1 MNSLRGLIK
10 TMRPKQW
17 TKNLLFVFP
26 AIIFDGQLF
35 EVEPLL
41 RVVMAFLLLNLIS
54 GTVYIINDL
63 VDIEADRQHPKKQ
76 FRPLPS
82 GQLPKNVAVGAA
94 IVIPVV
100 ALTASTILGWALTA
114 ILVAYLLMQIA
125 YSFWLKHVVIV
136 DVLIIMTGFIMRVAA
151 GAAVIEVQNFSPWLY
166 ACTGL
171 LALFL
176 AVGKRRQELINLGD
190 HATNTRPIF
199 KEYNLPLIDDMLRM
213 VTTSTLIAYILYT
226 VEVPTQTNPPYLGIL
241 TVPFVLYGLFRYLY
255 LIHVRGE
262 GSAPDEVLLKDRAL
276 QIAIVLFGLTLVGIL
291 YILPELQR

>member
-1 MNSLRGLIK
+1 MLALRGLIK

-17 TKNLLFVFP
+17 SKNLLFVFP

-35 EVEPLL
+35 NTDAFINV
-41 RVVMAFLLLNLIS
+41 AITFLLLNLIS

-63 VDIEADRQHPKKQ
+63 VDIEADSQHPKKK

-82 GQLPKNVAVGAA
+82 GHLPKNLAILSAVLIPVGA
-94 IVIPVV
+94 
-100 ALTASTILGWALTA
+100 LTFSFFFNRELTFIL
-114 ILVAYLLMQIA
+114 IAYLVMQIA
-125 YSFWLKHVVIV
+125 YSFSLKHIVIV
-136 DVLIIMTGFIMRVAA
+136 DVITIMIGFIMRVAA
-151 GAAVIEVQNFSPWLY
+151 GAVVIDVQNFSPWLY

-190 HATNTRPIF
+190 HAQNTRPIF
-199 KEYNLPLIDDMLRM
+199 KEYNLALLDDMLRI
-213 VTTSTLIAYILYT
+213 VTTSTLITYVLYT
-226 VEVPTQTNPPYLGIL
+226 LEVPTDTQPQFLGML
-241 TVPFVLYGLFRYLY
+241 TIPFVMYGLFRYLY

-276 QIAIVLFGLTLVGIL
+276 QLTLALFGISLIIIL
-291 YILPELQR
+291 YILPGLQK